1 MIDNSSKWSMEFTND
16 EIKRYLA
23 DKTKEWAEVCYLV
36 DDIYVEQDSKDNF
49 DYITFD
55 GTKQN
60 FYISFYGTQTAI
72 FFNNNEIMFIDDDE
86 KKHYTSSDV
95 FDNVVYEGRLNDK
108 SHKQILGLILK
119 FVNLLHGVTDI
130 EIKQEVLIPDSLES
144 YGKSNYIININN
156 PLVDSGKYIFENIE
170 INLPHN
176 IHAYLEN
183 AYGDYMRIP
192 PVEEREKHWTVGFC
206 MDLAAQEA
214 QVKANKL

>member
-72 FFNNNEIMFIDDDE
+72 LMMMKKNIIHQVMFLIMWFMR
-86 KKHYTSSDV
+86 
-95 FDNVVYEGRLNDK
+95 EG
-108 SHKQILGLILK
+108 
-119 FVNLLHGVTDI
+119 
-130 EIKQEVLIPDSLES
+130 
-144 YGKSNYIININN
+144 
-156 PLVDSGKYIFENIE
+156 
-170 INLPHN
+170 
-176 IHAYLEN
+176 
-183 AYGDYMRIP
+183 
-192 PVEEREKHWTVGFC
+192 
-206 MDLAAQEA
+206 
-214 QVKANKL
+214 

>member
-1 MIDNSSKWSMEFTND
+1 MINNSSKWSMEFIND
-16 EIKRYLA
+16 EIKRYLT

-36 DDIYVEQDSKDNF
+36 DDIYVEENCKDNF

-86 KKHYTSSDV
+86 KEHYTSSDV
-95 FDNVVYEGRLNDK
+95 FDNVVYEGKLNDK
-108 SHKQILGLILK
+108 SHKQILELILK

-156 PLVDSGKYIFENIE
+156 PLVASGKYIFENIE
-170 INLPHN
+170 IN
-176 IHAYLEN
+176 I
-183 AYGDYMRIP
+183 R
-192 PVEEREKHWTVGFC
+192 
-206 MDLAAQEA
+206 
-214 QVKANKL
+214 

>member
-1 MIDNSSKWSMEFTND
+1 MINNSSKWSMEFTND
-16 EIKRYLA
+16 EIKRYLT

-36 DDIYVEQDSKDNF
+36 DDIYVEENCKDNF
-49 DYITFD
+49 DYITFY

-95 FDNVVYEGRLNDK
+95 FDNVVYEGKLNDK
-108 SHKQILGLILK
+108 SHKQILELILK

-144 YGKSNYIININN
+144 YGKNNYIININN
-156 PLVDSGKYIFENIE
+156 PLVASGKYIFENIE
-170 INLPHN
+170 IN
-176 IHAYLEN
+176 I
-183 AYGDYMRIP
+183 R
-192 PVEEREKHWTVGFC
+192 
-206 MDLAAQEA
+206 
-214 QVKANKL
+214 